1 MLFFQSEYPD
11 KSHNNTNLFFY
22 DVTLNNSIGVSLL
35 LPLTVCVKDL
45 GLSSFRSTD
54 IMVMSEIVKALKH

>member
-11 KSHNNTNLFFY
+11 KSHNFTNLLFY
-22 DVTLNNSIGVSLL
+22 DVTLELYSLVL
-35 LPLTVCVKDL
+35 SLRVCVKDL

>member
-11 KSHNNTNLFFY
+11 KSRNFTNLFFY
-22 DVTLNNSIGVSLL
+22 DVTLKNSIGVSLL
-35 LPLTVCVKDL
+35 FLTVCVKDL

>member
-11 KSHNNTNLFFY
+11 KSHNFTNLFFY
-22 DVTLNNSIGVSLL
+22 DVTLGLYSLVL
-35 LPLTVCVKDL
+35 SLTVCVKDL